1 VTEFGTGRDKY
12 RSRRNRARVRE
23 LFWREWD
30 PICINNLGAPPN
42 EYDRYADKAYVMLM
56 HEGRSAQE
64 IADYLYFI
72 SSEHMGLG
80 ARQRL
85 SDLANLTA
93 EKLVALRPSFEH
105 ESNEP
110 F

>member
-1 VTEFGTGRDKY
+1 VTESGQDND
-12 RSRRNRARVRE
+12 RSRRNRTRVRQ

-30 PICINNLGAPPN
+30 PIRINDAGAPPS

-80 ARQRL
+80 TNERSRQRL
-85 SDLANLTA
+85 RDLANVTA
-93 EKLVALRPSFEH
+93 AKVAALRTEFE
-105 ESNEP
+105 SDGQ

>member
-1 VTEFGTGRDKY
+1 VTESGQDNG
-12 RSRRNRARVRE
+12 RSRRNRTRVRQ

-30 PICINNLGAPPN
+30 PIRINDAGAPPS

-64 IADYLYFI
+64 IAGYLFFI

-80 ARQRL
+80 NPRSSQRL
-85 SDLANLTA
+85 RDLANVTA
-93 EKLVALRPSFEH
+93 AKLVALHKEFE
-105 ESNEP
+105 SGDQ

>member
-1 VTEFGTGRDKY
+1 MTEFGTGRDRY
-12 RSRRNRARVRE
+12 RSRRNLARVRK

-30 PICINNLGAPPN
+30 PIGVNGFGGPDD

-56 HEGRSAQE
+56 HEGRSGQE
-64 IADYLYFI
+64 IADYLYEI
-72 SSEHMGLG
+72 SSKHMGIGTGQGL
-80 ARQRL
+80 R
-85 SDLANLTA
+85 DLANKTA
-93 EKLVALRPSFEH
+93 HNLVALRPAFES